1 MRHFN
6 QLSVHLEDKMPEIC
20 IAAFELGLR
29 PGGLNSNLSRKP
41 VETMTHLRERVQG
54 YIREEQ
60 SDQIKNN
67 RPNAAVTGQKQQLE
81 AKKGWTERGNAG
93 YNNRNRYD
101 GRFDYRSNFKNRAQ
115 PYGVRGSGHSMTW
128 TRNQNDR
135 ATPLAVNLTEAL
147 HTCLEANVI
156 RFPRQPKPPTGHVD
170 KTKWCEYHR
179 ISGHNTDDFFTLKRK
194 IEALIKAGCVQH
206 LVGRNNSGEAETS
219 VRRDDG
225 GKEIENEGQK
235 KQQDGKAKGRIH
247 SIFGGFRGGG
257 TTNSARKRYMHSI
270 NAVYSNDW
278 GSWAINQLDI
288 TFTVRDFKGIQP
300 HEDDP
305 IVVMLRIVDYEIER
319 VLLDQGSSADLIYG
333 ENVYVRGYVELNTVF
348 GEGKNAES
356 FSIKFLVVKCT
367 SPYNVL
373 IGRPSLNR
381 LGAIISTRHLTAKY
395 PLSKGGVGIL
405 KADQMVARKCYSE
418 SFKQYGHL
426 GKKAVKEGHRVYEVE
441 VEKAEVSL
449 DPRDGF
455 LDPKM
460 TSEEETKAIDI
471 GERSLKVGVNLTA
484 SQEDRLVKLL
494 SQNMDLFAWTA
505 KDLLGIDPEFICHK
519 LALNPGAKPIV
530 QFKRKMGEEKA
541 EAVKVETNKLLEAG
555 FIREVKYPTWLANV
569 VMVKKANGKWQMCT
583 DYTDLN
589 KHCPKDSYPLPNID
603 KLVDRASSFGML
615 SLMDAY
621 SGYHQIRMYQ
631 PDEEKT
637 TFMTNQANYCY
648 QTMPFGLK
656 NAGATYQ
663 RLMDKVFDKQVGRN
677 MEIYVDDMV
686 VKSEEVL
693 GHCSDLKEAFGELRK
708 HNMRLNPEKCS
719 FGIQSG
725 KFLGFMITRRGIE
738 VNPDK
743 CKAILEMQSPTSV
756 KDVQKLTRRIA
767 ALSRFLPCSGN
778 KSAPFFQ
785 CLRKNKAFQWTEECE
800 RAFQSFK
807 EHLSSPPVLSKPMPG
822 ISLSMLISISDNVV
836 SSVMLQEIKG
846 DVKII
851 YFVSHALQGAEVRYQ
866 KIEKAA
872 LALIISARKLR
883 PYFQGFPVVVKT
895 DLPLRQVLQKPDLAG
910 RMVSW
915 AVELSEF
922 GITFEKK
929 GAIKAQVLV
938 DFVNEMYHED
948 NSEAGEWSLSVD
960 GSSNV
965 KGSGAGIILEGPG
978 GAEYEAIIAGLKL
991 AIEMGVK
998 SITIKTDSQIV
1009 SRQIQGEYQA
1019 KDAQLAKYLV
1029 KAQGLIKQIGEVQIN
1044 HVPRDENTRADILS
1058 KLASTKKPGNNK
1070 SVIQEVLNNPSIEAD
1085 EVMAVPAVASLD
1097 WMGRIKK
1104 CLEAEGAELAMFTKD
1119 QVREASHY
1127 TLLGDQLYRRG
1138 VGVPLL
1144 RRVSKEDAQ
1153 RIMFEVHEGVC
1164 ASHIGGRSLAAK
1176 VLRA

>member
-1 MRHFN
+1 
-6 QLSVHLEDKMPEIC
+6 MPEIC

-29 PGGLNSNLSRKP
+29 PGSLNSNLSRKP
-41 VETMTHLRERVQG
+41 VETMAQLRDRVQG

-60 SDQIKNN
+60 SDQIKKSRSNT
-67 RPNAAVTGQKQQLE
+67 AVPGQQQQFDS
-81 AKKGWTERGNAG
+81 KKGAVNDQRSKGTAERGDRG
-93 YNNRNRYD
+93 YNHRNRYD
-101 GRFDYRSNFKNRAQ
+101 NRFDNRSNFKHRAQ
-115 PYGVRGSGHSMTW
+115 PYGTCGYGHSMTW

-147 HTCLEANVI
+147 HKCLEANVI

-179 ISGHNTDDFFTLKRK
+179 ISGHNTDDCFTLRRE
-194 IEALIKAGCVQH
+194 IEALIKAGCMQH
-206 LVGRNNSGEAETS
+206 LAGRNNSGEAETS
-219 VRRDDG
+219 VRRDDE

-247 SIFGGFRGGG
+247 SIFGGFRGGE
-257 TTNSARKRYMHSI
+257 TTNSAGKRYMHSI

-278 GSWAINQLDI
+278 GSWAINQPDI
-288 TFTVRDFKGIQP
+288 TFTVRDFEGVQP

-305 IVVMLRIVDYEIER
+305 IVVMLRIADYEIER
-319 VLLDQGSSADLIYG
+319 VLLDQGSSAELIYG
-333 ENVYVRGYVELNTVF
+333 DAFEKLGLTESDLLPYDGALVGFSGEKVYVRGYVELNTVF

-356 FSIKFLVVKCT
+356 FSIKFLVVNCT

-395 PLSKGGVGIL
+395 LLSKGGVGIL
-405 KADQMVARKCYSE
+405 KADQMVARKCYLE

-426 GKKAVKEGHRVYEVE
+426 GKKAVKEGHRVYEVG
-441 VEKAEVSL
+441 VEQAEVSL

-455 LDPKM
+455 LDHKM
-460 TSEEETKAIDI
+460 ISEEETKAIKI

-494 SQNMDLFAWTA
+494 SQNMDLFAWSA
-505 KDLLGIDPEFICHK
+505 KDLPGIDLEFICHK
-519 LALNPGAKPIV
+519 LALNPRAKPIV

-555 FIREVKYPTWLANV
+555 FIIEVKYPTWLANV
-569 VMVKKANGKWQMCT
+569 VMVKKANGKWRMCT

-603 KLVDRASSFGML
+603 KLVDRASGFGML

-637 TFMTNQANYCY
+637 AFMTNQANYCY
-648 QTMPFGLK
+648 QTMSFGLK
-656 NAGATYQ
+656 NAGVTYQ

-686 VKSEEVL
+686 VKSEEML

-708 HNMRLNPEKCS
+708 HDMRLNPEKCS

-738 VNPDK
+738 ANPDK

-756 KDVQKLTRRIA
+756 KDVQKLTGRIA

-778 KSAPFFQ
+778 KYAPFFQ
-785 CLRKNKAFQWTEECE
+785 CLRNNKAFQWTKECE
-800 RAFQSFK
+800 SAFQSLK
-807 EHLSSPPVLSKPMPG
+807 EHLSSPPVLSKPIPG
-822 ISLSMLISISDNVV
+822 ISLSMLISISDNAV
-836 SSVMLQEIKG
+836 SSVLLQEVKG

-872 LALIISARKLR
+872 LALIIYARKLR
-883 PYFQGFPVVVKT
+883 PYFQGFPV
-895 DLPLRQVLQKPDLAG
+895 
-910 RMVSW
+910 
-915 AVELSEF
+915 
-922 GITFEKK
+922 K

-948 NSEAGEWSLSVD
+948 YNEAGEWSLSVD

-965 KGSGAGIILEGPG
+965 KGSGAG
-978 GAEYEAIIAGLKL
+978 LKL

-998 SITIKTDSQIV
+998 SLLIKTDSQIV
-1009 SRQIQGEYQA
+1009 ARQIQGEYQA

-1029 KAQGLIKQIGEVQIN
+1029 KAQGLIKQIGEVQLN
-1044 HVPRDENTRADILS
+1044 HVPREKNTRADILS

-1070 SVIQEVLNNPSIEAD
+1070 SVIQEVLNSPSIEAD
-1085 EVMAVPAVASLD
+1085 EVMAVPVVACLD
-1097 WMGRIKK
+1097 WMGRVKK

-1119 QVREASHY
+1119 QIREASHY

-1144 RRVSKEDAQ
+1144 RCVSKEDAE

-1176 VLRA
+1176 VLRAGFYWPTLRSDCMDYVKKM